1 MNISQSLFDQVFMR
15 MVQQAHSKFT
25 MFQEPSVLFDTMQ
38 TISQIAVQVNTAVK
52 SQTQTVFSSE
62 KVTLLQHAFDDLLF
76 DINRTLR
83 FTHDENIAKDLYAN
97 IHVIEQAF
105 KTMKESIIVV

>member
-25 MFQEPSVLFDTMQ
+25 MHQEPSVLFDTMQ

-52 SQTQTVFSSE
+52 SQSQTVFSSE
-62 KVTLLQHAFDDLLF
+62 KVTLLQHAFDDLIF
-76 DINRTLR
+76 DNNRTLR

-97 IHVIEQAF
+97 IHAIEQAF
-105 KTMKESIIVV
+105 KTMKESIIAV